1 MEKINKE
8 HEQLMEIA
16 EEMFGGYTKEELEA
30 EGWVIIDEAWQ
41 NNQFRNYVGYH
52 ESLGIVVERDG
63 NIVIE

>member
-8 HEQLMEIA
+8 HEALKL
-16 EEMFGGYTKEELEA
+16 FGGYTKEELENA
-30 EGWVIIDEAWQ
+30 GWVITDEAWQ